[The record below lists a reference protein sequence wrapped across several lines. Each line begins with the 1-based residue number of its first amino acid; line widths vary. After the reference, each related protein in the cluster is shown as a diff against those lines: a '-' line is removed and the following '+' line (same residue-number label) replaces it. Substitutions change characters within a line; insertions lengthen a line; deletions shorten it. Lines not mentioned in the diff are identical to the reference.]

1 MHCKC
6 KFVSIWGQMITRKEN
21 VYKEKTK
28 NEA

>member
-6 KFVSIWGQMITRKEN
+6 KFVAILGQMIAGKEN

-28 NEA
+28 NEV